1 MVTAL
6 ARQLSR
12 RTTDLW
18 RSHPGE
24 DQRMRLVEA
33 LPGIDGVLCVDDIRW
48 AEVDAELA
56 PWRRAPHNALLGTRD
71 RF

>member
-1 MVTAL
+1 
-6 ARQLSR
+6 
-12 RTTDLW
+12 
-18 RSHPGE
+18 
-24 DQRMRLVEA
+24 MRLVEA